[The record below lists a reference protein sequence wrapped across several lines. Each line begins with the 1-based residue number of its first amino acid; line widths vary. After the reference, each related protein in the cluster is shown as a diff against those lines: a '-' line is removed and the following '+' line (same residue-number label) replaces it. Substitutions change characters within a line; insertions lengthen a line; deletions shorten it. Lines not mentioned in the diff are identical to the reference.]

1 MKVPLSW
8 ISEYIDIKLSP
19 KEIAHLLT
27 LAGNE
32 VSNIQNIGEWEGVVV
47 SEVKKIDPH
56 PNADKLNIVTV
67 NTGSSNVE
75 VVCGA
80 NNLYLGQKVAFAP
93 IGSMLFNPKTERMEN
108 LKKAKIRNI
117 VSNGMI
123 CSSLEL
129 GIGEDHQGI
138 YEVDGKEPIGTL
150 LKNILN
156 DTIFDLDITPNR
168 SDCFSILG
176 IAREISAIT
185 GEKLKIN
192 LNGVESLVPNTNKKS
207 FTLNIENKN
216 ICSRYMGALIKGV
229 TVKNSP
235 EWIKEK
241 LLKIGE
247 KPVNNIVDITNLVM
261 FELGQP
267 LHAFDFQFIEGSN
280 INVRKSQKDEK
291 ILTIDNETRKLDDV
305 VVISDSKKPIAVA
318 GVMGGKESEI
328 TENTKNI
335 FLESACFDSIHN
347 RQSAKN
353 LGMKTEATLRFEKG
367 LNPKLC
373 EYAIK
378 KSIDL
383 IIEIAGGN
391 LEEAVQ
397 DLWIKDKNKSKKI
410 TLKKEKVNNL
420 LGVNFDQETIKNTL
434 ISLGFSINET
444 SNKDLDITVPYWR
457 QDVSIPEDIC
467 EELARI
473 IGYEKIPV
481 SSLSG
486 QIPQWEPNDYFNI
499 REKIRDILVES
510 GMQEIIS
517 YSADSKESQLLTIES
532 ENSQKL
538 VKILNPMS
546 RDFEYLR
553 FSLRSGILK
562 AVSKNIRIWREPLK
576 IFELGSVFEKQ
587 NNDLPNIK
595 DVICGA
601 FVGDSQENLWSKS
614 RKLDFFD
621 AKGTIQYLFKKF
633 QLPLSLQLTKEKNF
647 IDGEC
652 FNIISNKIQLG
663 KIGKI
668 DSRILRKFDIKNE
681 EIVIFELE
689 LNNFIKN
696 FHKITKPVSYKSF
709 SRLPESTRD
718 LDLIIDKSV
727 LAEEILNEIKPIK
740 NIKNVEIFDI
750 FQSKNLPKNKKS
762 LGIRLIISSDK
773 NTLTSEQIQSLENKA
788 LKNLNKKFGA
798 ELRG

>member
-19 KEIAHLLT
+19 EELAHLLT

-32 VSNIQNIGEWEGVVV
+32 VSEIQNIGEWNEVVV
-47 SEVKKIDPH
+47 SEVEKIDPH

-67 NTGSSNVE
+67 NTGPSTLE

-93 IGSMLFNPKTERMEN
+93 IGSILFNPKTEKKEK

-138 YEVDGKEPIGTL
+138 YEVDAKVPIGTL
-150 LKNILN
+150 LKNILS
-156 DTIFDLDITPNR
+156 DTILDLDITPNR
-168 SDCFSILG
+168 SDCLSILG

-192 LNGVESLVPNTNKKS
+192 PNGVESLIPKTNNKS

-229 TVKNSP
+229 TVKDSP
-235 EWIKEK
+235 EWLKEK

-247 KPVNNIVDITNLVM
+247 KPVNNIVDITNFVM

-267 LHAFDFQFIEGSN
+267 LHAFDFQFIDGPN
-280 INVRKSQKDEK
+280 INVRKSKKDEK
-291 ILTIDNETRKLDDV
+291 ILTIDNESRKLEDV

-318 GVMGGKESEI
+318 GVMGGKNSEI
-328 TENTKNI
+328 TEDTKTI
-335 FLESACFDSIHN
+335 FLESACFDSIYN

-367 LNPKLC
+367 LNPQLC
-373 EYAIK
+373 EFAIK
-378 KSIDL
+378 RSIDL
-383 IIEIAGGN
+383 ILEIAGGN
-391 LEEAVQ
+391 LEESIQ
-397 DLWIKDKNKSKKI
+397 DLWIKDKNISKKI
-410 TLKKEKVNNL
+410 NLKKEKINNL

-434 ISLGFSINET
+434 INLGFSINEI
-444 SNKDLDITVPYWR
+444 SNQDLNITVPYWR

-473 IGYEKIPV
+473 IGYEKIPI

-486 QIPQWEPNDYFNI
+486 QIPQWEPNDYLNI

-517 YSADSKESQLLTIES
+517 YSADSKESQLLTINS
-532 ENSQKL
+532 ENSEKL
-538 VKILNPMS
+538 VRILNPMS

-562 AVSKNIRIWREPLK
+562 AVSKNIRIWRDPLK
-576 IFELGSVFEKQ
+576 VFELGSIFEKQ
-587 NNDLPNIK
+587 NNDLPKIR
-595 DVICGA
+595 DVVCAA
-601 FVGDSQENLWSKS
+601 FVGNFQENIWSKS

-621 AKGTIQYLFKKF
+621 AKGTIQYILKKF
-633 QLPLSLQLTKEKNF
+633 QLPFTLQLTKEKNF
-647 IDGEC
+647 IDGKC
-652 FNIISNKIQLG
+652 FNIISNKIKLG
-663 KIGKI
+663 QIGQI
-668 DSRILRKFDIKNE
+668 DSEVLRKFDIKNE
-681 EIVIFELE
+681 EVIIFELE
-689 LNNFIKN
+689 INNFIKN
-696 FHKITKPVSYKSF
+696 STEITKPVSYKTF
-709 SRLPESTRD
+709 SKFPESTRD
-718 LDLIIDKSV
+718 LDLIIDKSI
-727 LAEEILNEIKPIK
+727 LAEEILNEITSIK

-750 FQSKNLPKNKKS
+750 FQAKNLPKNKKS
-762 LGIRLIISSDK
+762 LGIRLIISSDH
-773 NTLTSEQIQSLENKA
+773 NTLTSEEIQNLENKV
-788 LKNLNKKFGA
+788 LKKLNTKFGA
-798 ELRG
+798 QLRG